1 MNDIIILGNG
11 FDLAHGLAT
20 GYKDYVRAMLIDS
33 LLSKIYDSWNKNVMD
48 DPNDQIEPEAKDYT
62 PTYDHSPFR
71 IEGTPNLLP
80 SYLPDPKKYEESFAQ
95 GGLIDTYE
103 RATKLCEYTPSTF
116 IKCILKDFENKG
128 WHDLGQAYS
137 NLLREMVSEG
147 GINKTGIIALNK
159 QMKELEESLYQYL
172 YTIAPPKPI
181 LGIHDLFQR
190 IKKERIEGIEKL
202 FRQGSKGLGDTEAE
216 ADAGSSVNNLSG
228 ITVVTFNYTDTC
240 EQLYKEALTI
250 KADDVP
256 AFLKSYLVD
265 EIPPTFIH
273 IYGSLKEKN
282 TVLNYAGDM
291 TETFQKLE
299 GADENELTKYIKS
312 FYYLQDSRYRQLC
325 QLRDRGP
332 FRLYL
337 IGSSLAQSD
346 HKLLSIFDHSNC
358 IDKREYCLDNKHKR

>member
-1 MNDIIILGNG
+1 MNDIIILGNS

-48 DPNDQIEPEAKDYT
+48 DPNGQIEPEAKDNT

-71 IEGTPNLLP
+71 IEGNPNLPP
-80 SYLPDPKKYEESFAQ
+80 SYLPDPKDYEESFAQ

-103 RATKLCEYTPSTF
+103 RAIELCKYTPSTF

-128 WHDLGQAYS
+128 WYDLGQAYS
-137 NLLREMVSEG
+137 NLLKEMVSEE

-172 YTIAPPKPI
+172 DTIARPNPI
-181 LGIHDLFQR
+181 LGIHNFFQQ
-190 IKKERIEGIEKL
+190 IKKEQIEGIEKL
-202 FRQGSKGLGDTEAE
+202 FRQGSKGLGDAEMEAY
-216 ADAGSSVNNLSG
+216 ARSSVNKLSG

-250 KADDVP
+250 KPDDVP
-256 AFLKSYLVD
+256 TFLKPYLVD
-265 EIPPTFIH
+265 EIPPTFIY
-273 IYGSLKEKN
+273 IYGSLKEKD

-299 GADENELTKYIKS
+299 DANENELTKYIKS
-312 FYYLQDSRYRQLC
+312 FYYLQNSRYRQLY
-325 QLRDRGP
+325 QLLEKGP
-332 FRLYL
+332 FRLYR
-337 IGSSLAQSD
+337 IGSPFAQSD
-346 HKLLSIFDHSNC
+346 HKLLSIFDHPNC
-358 IDKREYCLDNKHKR
+358 RDKREYIPDNKD